1 MGTGFEFEPLPF
13 QVHGLRLLY
22 ESLMSSISSRPFFSC
37 VVPEKKMLKH
47 NFGIL
52 VRTPQPFPLKEKND
66 NFRFSLNRLWEAN
79 LAPAGDVARQR
90 AGSRAPTPAP
100 SPKNPRAAA

>member
-1 MGTGFEFEPLPF
+1 
-13 QVHGLRLLY
+13 LRFLS

-52 VRTPQPFPLKEKND
+52 VRTPLPFRLKEKND
-66 NFRFSLNRLWEAN
+66 NF
-79 LAPAGDVARQR
+79 
-90 AGSRAPTPAP
+90 
-100 SPKNPRAAA
+100 